1 MKRILL
7 ASLLALPLS
16 AMASEDL
23 SYSYLGFGATY
34 ADPDGF
40 SGETGYGAQA
50 SGAFHD
56 NWHVFGS
63 FQSYDFG
70 DDDQSVTVDQWNV
83 GLGYNVGLTDSL
95 DLVAGISYERADV
108 DFDGDFLDGND
119 HEDGYGVQVGVRNA
133 FNAHFE
139 GAAGLKYTNFDG
151 SNSTSLYVNGQYKFN
166 ETWGIVGEVEAND
179 DGHTIFL
186 GPRVS
191 F

>member
-1 MKRILL
+1 MKRVILG
-7 ASLLALPLS
+7 ALLALPLS

-23 SYSYLGFGATY
+23 SYSYLGLGATY
-34 ADPDGF
+34 ADPNGF
-40 SGETGYGAQA
+40 SGENGYGAEA

-63 FQSYDFG
+63 FQTYEFG
-70 DDDQSVTVDQWNV
+70 DGVGAVDVDQWNI
-83 GLGYNVGLTDSL
+83 GLGYNVGLTDNM
-95 DLVAGISYERADV
+95 DLVAGVSYERAEV
-108 DFDGDFLDGND
+108 DYNDGIFTGSTG
-119 HEDGYGVQVGVRNA
+119 EDGYGVRVGVRNA

-151 SNSTSLYVNGQYKFN
+151 SNSTSVYVSGQYKFN
-166 ETWGIVGEVEAND
+166 DTWGITGEVEAND

-186 GPRVS
+186 GPRLS

>member
-1 MKRILL
+1 MKRVLL
-7 ASLLALPLS
+7 GALLALPLS

-23 SYSYLGFGATY
+23 SYSYLSLGATY
-34 ADPDGF
+34 ADPNGF

-56 NWHVFGS
+56 NWHVFGG
-63 FQSYDFG
+63 FQAYDFG
-70 DDDQSVTVDQWNV
+70 DGSDNVDVKNWNI

-95 DLVAGISYERADV
+95 DLVAGISYERADLDV
-108 DFDGDFLDGND
+108 DTGELSFSDN
-119 HEDGYGVQVGVRNA
+119 ENGYGVQVGVRNA

-139 GAAGLKYTNFDG
+139 GAAGLKYTNYDSSSG
-151 SNSTSLYVNGQYKFN
+151 TSLYVNGQYKFN
-166 ETWGIVGEVEAND
+166 ETWGIIGEVEAND